1 VAVPFAIGMW
11 VLGVF
16 VVKIGIKIA
25 KILIVMNSSVVLFIS
40 FSLFRSGERLAE
52 IIGLV
57 P

>member
-1 VAVPFAIGMW
+1 MW